1 MLNKFLARGC
11 DEDTWLTCERL
22 AGCKWAEKGP
32 GILSGGDGTQLQHGT
47 KTFTERWRGGLVGWW
62 EWGGGGFKLLQLQA
76 KKRFLEV
83 KYNRKSNAKE
93 KWIFLKSPISC

>member
-1 MLNKFLARGC
+1 MNKNASNLAKTQPKNVILLNKFLARGC

-47 KTFTERWRGGLVGWW
+47 KTFTERWNGGEGRGGRRWLV
-62 EWGGGGFKLLQLQA
+62 
-76 KKRFLEV
+76 
-83 KYNRKSNAKE
+83 
-93 KWIFLKSPISC
+93 

>member
-1 MLNKFLARGC
+1 MNASNLAKTQPTFFFILLNKLLARGC

-47 KTFTERWRGGLVGWW
+47 KTFTERWK
-62 EWGGGGFKLLQLQA
+62 GGGVA
-76 KKRFLEV
+76 KYFDFDKQRQNT
-83 KYNRKSNAKE
+83 KTQN
-93 KWIFLKSPISC
+93 IS